1 MAMGQRTRQSQEPLF
16 ISTAELRQP
25 PGHPYYQTV
34 NPGAP
39 GLAAHGST

>member
-34 NPGAP
+34 NDL
-39 GLAAHGST
+39 LAAHGST